1 MHNDDISKTLRQ
13 NKVEERKYE
22 ILEINKDVRD
32 IYELKYS

>member
-1 MHNDDISKTLRQ
+1 MHNDDISKKLRQ

>member
-32 IYELKYS
+32 IYKLKYS

>member
-32 IYELKYS
+32 NYELKYS